1 MKKNDEEIAKLF
13 MKIDFSSDGK
23 ITWEEFCTFMQLN
36 FSEKED
42 NVRRQ
47 KEVVFTL
54 PAKLENSPH
63 RYPIQKIT
71 CTNDF
76 HFLALSSVGF
86 IRFS

>member
-1 MKKNDEEIAKLF
+1 
-13 MKIDFSSDGK
+13 MKIDISSDGK

-47 KEVVFTL
+47 KEVSFSL

-76 HFLALSSVGF
+76 HFLTLSSV
-86 IRFS
+86 